1 MVNFSRATPSPL
13 ILGQTIDRCSKVTKV
28 DVSFSRISHVAHGQT
43 CLALISLCRS
53 FILDQRSVTQL
64 LKIILNYIPT
74 GENTRK
80 QPWNPHAQG
89 KSQTVVAT
97 PTAQSAT
104 LSSSSKNPK
113 TAHEFTKIWKR
124 YCKTE
129 EEKYQLLLKLGGNEL
144 RTIFKGEISM
154 GLLGEF
160 LLILNNCLNEKDS
173 SDIFNILIGLSKTNR
188 FDLSLKFLREE
199 EKNAA
204 SSLIK
209 RLEDVTSSRE
219 TFNKEVEEE
228 KRKDSRRLLELSEIY
243 GVTMAS

>member
-1 MVNFSRATPSPL
+1 MNDDE
-13 ILGQTIDRCSKVTKV
+13 GIDFRKLEKE
-28 DVSFSRISHVAHGQT
+28 
-43 CLALISLCRS
+43 LALAVEADEKYLRENDAK
-53 FILDQRSVTQL
+53 FRAVNQRVGSYEEFRDIVSAAH
-64 LKIILNYIPT
+64 LKPLERKDIT

-89 KSQTVVAT
+89 KSQTVIAT

-104 LSSSSKNPK
+104 LSTSSKNPK

-173 SDIFNILIGLSKTNR
+173 SDIFNILTGLSKTNR
-188 FDLSLKFLREE
+188 FDLSLKFLGKE

-209 RLEDVTSSRE
+209 RLEDVISSRE
-219 TFNKEVEEE
+219 TLDKEGEEE
-228 KRKDSRRLLELSEIY
+228 RRKDSRILLELSEIY
-243 GVTMAS
+243 GITMAS